1 MRLSGI
7 AALATLCCLVGA
19 PATSAKNMAGKFGA
33 GYNQTLLGVRGLTFG
48 YWSGTDLQLSMTVGS
63 GFVLDASNSNTT
75 TILASVGF
83 KYVMVATKFANLSA
97 GVRADLGW
105 SSRQESTTAGATT
118 PKDTTGVTSGPTTN
132 VTQWGVEAP
141 IEVEYFFSDS
151 FSIFYG
157 NRGHIH
163 HGPEGWS
170 ATDSARVGQCGSKS
184 ILRALV
190 WEWAACSVP
199 PDSPSTSEDLPQR
212 AELSRKAPWGPVQT
226 SW

>member
-151 FSIFYG
+151 FSIFMATG
-157 NRGHIH
+157 VTFTMVPKG
-163 HGPEGWS
+163 GPLLTQQGLGSVDQVNFKGVGLGVGGLFGS
-170 ATDSARVGQCGSKS
+170 AGFAFYF
-184 ILRALV
+184 
-190 WEWAACSVP
+190 
-199 PDSPSTSEDLPQR
+199 
-212 AELSRKAPWGPVQT
+212 
-226 SW
+226 